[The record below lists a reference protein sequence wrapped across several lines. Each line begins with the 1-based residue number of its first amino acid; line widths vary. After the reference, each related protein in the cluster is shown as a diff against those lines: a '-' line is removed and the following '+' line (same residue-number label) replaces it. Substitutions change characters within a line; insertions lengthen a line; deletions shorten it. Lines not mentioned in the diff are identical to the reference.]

1 MIYTFLIS
9 SYVQKV
15 YVNVNHY
22 PWLSNPIWWLHLF
35 TSFTSI
41 YYLTKIR
48 PATLRSCSYNHL
60 LNWVQL
66 PIFIVVSS
74 TIPLLL
80 LWVLMS
86 HFLTHIFL
94 LQSEPM
100 KIPCHIFKLGSLI
113 FICLKSDKI
122 WVCLLFS
129 KALILFSNQVALLE
143 SFGKILQIPRP
154 QTQRNLFNLSLIVP
168 EHHLKK
174 NFPYNN
180 FVQHKTGTTALDSG
194 L

>member
-48 PATLRSCSYNHL
+48 PATLMSCSYNHL

-80 LWVLMS
+80 LWVLMC

-100 KIPCHIFKLGSLI
+100 KITLSYFQIRKADIYLVEIWQDLSILTI
-113 FICLKSDKI
+113 LKSFNTILKSSCTFRII
-122 WVCLLFS
+122 WEAFTDS
-129 KALILFSNQVALLE
+129 
-143 SFGKILQIPRP
+143 
-154 QTQRNLFNLSLIVP
+154 QTPNP
-168 EHHLKK
+168 KK
-174 NFPYNN
+174 RI
-180 FVQHKTGTTALDSG
+180 
-194 L
+194 